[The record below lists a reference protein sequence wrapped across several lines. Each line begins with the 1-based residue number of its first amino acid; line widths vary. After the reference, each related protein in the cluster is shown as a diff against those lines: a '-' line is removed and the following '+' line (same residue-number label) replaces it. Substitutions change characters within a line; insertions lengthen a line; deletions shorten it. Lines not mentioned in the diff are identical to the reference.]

1 MKLSAARQA
10 AGEAALHR
18 RANACSSLPQGAGT
32 YSQGGRAV
40 EGEQGG
46 GGGKEEPIGPGN
58 ASSLDIRSLLEG
70 AGAPSTGLTSGRNN
84 AAEGK

>member
-32 YSQGGRAV
+32 YSQGERAA
-40 EGEQGG
+40 EG